1 MPLVKLQARNET
13 APPLDPLNETRK

>member
-13 APPLDPLNETRK
+13 APLLDPLNETRE